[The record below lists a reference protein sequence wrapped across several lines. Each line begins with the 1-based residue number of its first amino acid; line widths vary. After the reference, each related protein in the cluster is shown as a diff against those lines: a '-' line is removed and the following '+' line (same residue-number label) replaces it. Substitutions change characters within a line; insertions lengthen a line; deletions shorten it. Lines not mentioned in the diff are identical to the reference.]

1 MPEMERFSFL
11 SVFFDFP
18 LALYGRRLL
27 LFSLTQPARHTLQV
41 KDMQAL
47 KTYK

>member
-1 MPEMERFSFL
+1 MERFSFL